1 MEIRKAKLSDVNSI
15 LKLFLDFVKEHN
27 NTVISKS
34 PEKKK
39 RRELINNFKEI
50 SRDNIKKMIRSKNNS
65 IFLAFENEN
74 IIGFNFNSIKKYDDS
89 IKLKNYGSI
98 EDIYV
103 ISDFRGKKVS
113 SKLRDKAIYWF
124 KKKSMKYVAISF
136 NSENKIAHK
145 IYKNWGFSDEYTEMW
160 KKI

>member
-65 IFLAFENEN
+65 IFFEF
-74 IIGFNFNSIKKYDDS
+74 G
-89 IKLKNYGSI
+89 
-98 EDIYV
+98 
-103 ISDFRGKKVS
+103 
-113 SKLRDKAIYWF
+113 
-124 KKKSMKYVAISF
+124 
-136 NSENKIAHK
+136 
-145 IYKNWGFSDEYTEMW
+145 
-160 KKI
+160 